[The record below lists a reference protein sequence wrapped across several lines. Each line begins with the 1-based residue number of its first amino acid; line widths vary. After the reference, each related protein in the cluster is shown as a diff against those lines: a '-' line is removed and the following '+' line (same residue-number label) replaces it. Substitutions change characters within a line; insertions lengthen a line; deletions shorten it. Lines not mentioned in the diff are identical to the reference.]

1 MAQKNTKAK
10 KGDHRLRIIGGE
22 WRGRRIQFAVV
33 EGLRPTGE
41 RIRETLFNWLTPSTP
56 GAHCL
61 DLFAGSGALS
71 FEALSRGAESATL
84 IDRSSRVTDELSAQL
99 TLLKCDRANIINQD
113 GLRWLTQH
121 TPDSPQFDIVFLDP
135 PFRKNLL
142 QQAIIALEEKHWLKP
157 GAMIYIESEVDMDTN
172 LESLIPSNWILHRQK
187 TGGQVSYS
195 LFKRE

>member
-41 RIRETLFNWLTPSTP
+41 RIRETLFNWLTPATP

-113 GLRWLTQH
+113 GLRWLTRQ

-142 QQAIIALEEKHWLKP
+142 QQAITALEENQWLKP

-172 LESLIPSNWILHRQK
+172 LESLIPSNWVLHRQK